1 MCQIPP
7 AIKIPPIF
15 WEKKIRIRLDKII
28 VNHFKQI
35 ESLEVDLQP
44 ITALVGGNTSG
55 KSSAL
60 QAAQLGISILQAAF
74 RRKASGR
81 CEFEGTVANDAVLF
95 RPTDRLLDLR
105 RGLPATQTRGFSIA
119 YCGVDIDTGAG
130 KQLTIEVRRG
140 KNANIAITRTGDA
153 DLAEVLADPDRP
165 FSILTPGL
173 SGIPVREEWRTKGA
187 MDAAVMHGDANLY
200 LRTVLDHLFTRGL
213 DEMAR
218 AAWIQDREIALLPL
232 GSGWQ
237 TFSTLL
243 DRCYAGC
250 RVIVDHNPQHD
261 RHVKVE
267 VEFSGSRVPLD
278 MASTGMLQ
286 VIQIIAYTC
295 FYAPPLLLLDEP
307 DAHLH
312 ADSQGRLYDALK
324 GVAAATGTRILFAS
338 HSPQLIQRL
347 MYDSDA
353 AVVWMSGGAKVPVD
367 AAQRPAIPI
376 LMALGALSAGS
387 DAFDPARPVILMT
400 EDKLTQPVT
409 VLAKAN
415 GAPDTLA
422 VLSYN
427 GCGNLP
433 AARLL
438 ASMITDMRPDARII
452 LHRDRDFRTEQ
463 EMQFELSTA
472 EAERQRNGV
481 DRVKEVFTP
490 LNDVEHSF
498 AQSAHLKAV
507 FVELAPGLI
516 DAAITDVTAHKRDD
530 LVNAAR
536 VAREQIR
543 VTLYEVPRK
552 RGKPEWAASGMPNS
566 APSIQGFLPANGLTP
581 VSFQHT
587 HGKKLMDGLRPKIH
601 HHIGGAAQAS
611 DARIYTVTEHLRTPT
626 WMELFQD

>member
-1 MCQIPP
+1 M
-7 AIKIPPIF
+7 KF
-15 WEKKIRIRLDKII
+15 RLDKIAI
-28 VNHFKQI
+28 NHFKRI
-35 ESLEVDLQP
+35 ETLEVDLQP
-44 ITALVGGNTSG
+44 ITAVVGGNTSG

-60 QAAQLGISILQAAF
+60 QAAQLGVSILQAAL
-74 RRKASGR
+74 RERKANGTFD
-81 CEFEGTVANDAVLF
+81 FEGTVANDAILF

-105 RGLPATQTRGFSIA
+105 RGEPATQTRGFSIA
-119 YCGVDIDTGAG
+119 YSGVDEDTTAD
-130 KQLTIEVRRG
+130 KQLTIEIRRG
-140 KNANIAITRTGDA
+140 KNANIAIIRSGDN
-153 DLAEVLADPDRP
+153 DLAGVLADPVRP

-213 DEMAR
+213 DEMAKT
-218 AAWIQDREIALLPL
+218 AWRQGLDIAVLPTN
-232 GSGWQ
+232 SSWK
-237 TFSTLL
+237 TFSTLF
-243 DRCYAGC
+243 DRCYSGG
-250 RVIVDHNPQHD
+250 RVIVDHNPQRD
-261 RHVKVE
+261 RHVRVE
-267 VEFSGSRVPLD
+267 VDFGGARVPLD

-312 ADSQGRLYDALK
+312 ADSQGRLYEALK
-324 GVAAATGTRILFAS
+324 GVASETQTRILFAS

-347 MYDSDA
+347 MYDPDA
-353 AVVWMSGGAKVPVD
+353 AVIWMSNGAKVPVD

-376 LMALGALSAGS
+376 LMTLGALAAGA
-387 DAFDPARPVILMT
+387 DAFDPARPMILMT
-400 EDKLTQPVT
+400 EDKLTRPVT
-409 VLAKAN
+409 TLAKAN
-415 GAPDTLA
+415 GAPDNLA

-438 ASMITDMRPDARII
+438 ASMITDMRPDAQII

-481 DRVKEVFTP
+481 ERVKDVFTP
-490 LNDVEHSF
+490 FNDVEHSF
-498 AQSAHLKAV
+498 AQPAHLKSV
-507 FVELAPGLI
+507 FHELSPDLI
-516 DAAITDVTAHKRDD
+516 DAAITDVTAFRRDD

-543 VTLYEVPRK
+543 STLYDVPRK
-552 RGKPEWAASGMPNS
+552 RSKPEWAASGMPDN
-566 APSIQGFLPANGLTP
+566 APPVKVFLPADGVTP
-581 VSFQHT
+581 MSFVHT
-587 HGKKLMDGLRPKIH
+587 HGKMLMDGLRPKIH
-601 HHIGGAAQAS
+601 HYVGGASQIS
-611 DARIYTVTEHLRTPT
+611 DSRIYTRTDQLSAST
-626 WMELFQD
+626 WTAAFLP

>member
-1 MCQIPP
+1 M
-7 AIKIPPIF
+7 
-15 WEKKIRIRLDKII
+15 RIRLDKII
-28 VNHFKQI
+28 IKQFKRI
-35 ESLEVDLQP
+35 ETLEVNLQP

-60 QAAQLGISILQAAF
+60 QAAQLGVSILQAAF
-74 RRKASGR
+74 RKKPNGSFD
-81 CEFEGTVANDAVLF
+81 FEGTVANDAVLF

-105 RGLPATQTRGFSIA
+105 RGDPATQTRGFSIA
-119 YCGVDIDTGAG
+119 YFGVDLDTNTV
-130 KQLTIEVRRG
+130 KQLEIEVRRG
-140 KNANIAITRTGDA
+140 KNANIFISRSGDN
-153 DLAEVLADPDRP
+153 DLAGVLADPDRP

-200 LRTVLDHLFTRGL
+200 LRTVLDHLFTRDL
-213 DEMAR
+213 DEMAKK
-218 AAWIQDREIALLPL
+218 AWRRDRDIAILPLNSSWKTFSALLDQCYP
-232 GSGWQ
+232 GS
-237 TFSTLL
+237 
-243 DRCYAGC
+243 
-250 RVIVDHNPQHD
+250 RVIVNHNAQRD

-267 VEFSGSRVPLD
+267 VDFGGACVTLD

-286 VIQIIAYTC
+286 VIQILAYTC

-312 ADSQGRLYDALK
+312 ADSQGRLYEALK
-324 GVAAATGTRILFAS
+324 GVVAETGTRILFAS

-347 MYDSDA
+347 TYDSEA
-353 AVVWMSGGAKVPVD
+353 AVVWMSDGAEVPLD

-376 LMALGALSAGS
+376 LMALGALSVGA
-387 DAFDPARPVILMT
+387 DAFDPARPMILMT
-400 EDKLTQPVT
+400 EDKLTRPVT
-409 VLAKAN
+409 TLAKSN
-415 GAPDTLA
+415 GAPNNLA

-438 ASMITDMRPDARII
+438 ASMITDMRPDAEII

-472 EAERQRNGV
+472 HTERQRNGV
-481 DRVKEVFTP
+481 DRVTEVFTP

-498 AQSAHLKAV
+498 AQPAHLKAV
-507 FVELAPGLI
+507 FQELDDDLI
-516 DAAITDVTAHKRDD
+516 DAAVTDVTALRRDS

-543 VTLYEVPRK
+543 STLYEVARK
-552 RGKPEWAASGMPNS
+552 RGKPEWAASGMPDN
-566 APSIQGFLPANGLTP
+566 PPPIIGFLPADGLTP
-581 VSFQHT
+581 VSFAHT
-587 HGKKLMDGLRPKIH
+587 HGKMLMDGLRPKIH
-601 HHIGGAAQAS
+601 HHVGGSSQTS
-611 DARIYTVTEHLRTPT
+611 DSRIYMSSDQLRAPT
-626 WMELFQD
+626 WMAVFQQ

>member
-1 MCQIPP
+1 MR
-7 AIKIPPIF
+7 F
-15 WEKKIRIRLDKII
+15 RLDKIT
-28 VNHFKQI
+28 VNNFKRI
-35 ESLEVDLQP
+35 ETLEVDLQP

-60 QAAQLGISILQAAF
+60 QAAQLGVSILQAAL
-74 RRKASGR
+74 RGKKANGDF
-81 CEFEGTVANDAVLF
+81 EFASTVSNDSIVF

-105 RGLPATQTRGFSIA
+105 RGEPATQSLGFSIA
-119 YCGVDIDTGAG
+119 YRGIDLDTNVD
-130 KQLTIEVRRG
+130 KQVTIEVHRG
-140 KNANIAITRTGDA
+140 KNANIAISRGGDNA
-153 DLAEVLADPDRP
+153 LAGLLADPGRP
-165 FSILTPGL
+165 FSIFTPGL
-173 SGIPVREEWRTKGA
+173 SGIPLREEWRTKGA
-187 MDAAVMHGDANLY
+187 MGAAVMHGDANLY
-200 LRTVLDHLFTRGL
+200 LRTVLDHLFTRDL

-218 AAWIQDREIALLPL
+218 TAWRQGRDIDTLPA
-232 GSGWQ
+232 GSGWR

-243 DRCYAGC
+243 DRCYPGT
-250 RVIVDHNPQHD
+250 RVIVNHNPQRD
-261 RHVKVE
+261 KHVNVE
-267 VEFSGSRVPLD
+267 VEFGGTRVTLD

-312 ADSQGRLYDALK
+312 ADSQGRLYEALK
-324 GVAAATGTRILFAS
+324 GVADVTQTRILFAS

-347 MYDSDA
+347 MFDPNA
-353 AVVWMSGGAKVPVD
+353 ALVWMSDGAKVPVD

-376 LMALGALSAGS
+376 LMTLGALSAGA
-387 DAFDPARPVILMT
+387 DAFDPARPIILMT
-400 EDKLTQPVT
+400 EDKLTKPIAT
-409 VLAKAN
+409 LAKAN
-415 GAPDTLA
+415 GAPENLA

-438 ASMITDMRPDARII
+438 ANMITDMRPDAQII

-481 DRVKEVFTP
+481 ERIKEVFTP

-498 AQSAHLKAV
+498 AQPNHLKAV
-507 FVELAPGLI
+507 FQELDPNLI
-516 DAAITDVTAHKRDD
+516 DAAITDLVALKRDE

-543 VTLYEVPRK
+543 STLYDVPRK
-552 RGKPEWAASGMPNS
+552 RGKPEWAESGMPDNPPPIS
-566 APSIQGFLPANGLTP
+566 GFIPENGLIP
-581 VSFQHT
+581 VSFGHT
-587 HGKKLMDGLRPKIH
+587 HGKMLMDGLRPKIH
-601 HHIGGAAQAS
+601 HHVGGASQAS
-611 DARIYTVTEHLRTPT
+611 DARIYTVTEHLRTAT
-626 WMELFQD
+626 FTAAFQA

>member
-1 MCQIPP
+1 MYYR
-7 AIKIPPIF
+7 
-15 WEKKIRIRLDKII
+15 EKLLFQRKGGSVQIRLDKITI
-28 VNHFKQI
+28 NDFKRI
-35 ESLEVDLQP
+35 GTLDVDLQA
-44 ITALVGGNTSG
+44 ITAVVGGNTSG

-60 QAAQLGISILQAAF
+60 QAAQLGVSILQAAF
-74 RRKASGR
+74 RKKSNGTV
-81 CEFEGTVANDAVLF
+81 EFEGTVANDAVLF

-105 RGLPATQTRGFSIA
+105 RGGPATQTNGFSIT
-119 YCGVDIDTGAG
+119 YSGVDLVTNTQ
-130 KQLTIEVRRG
+130 KQLTINVRRG
-140 KNANIAITRTGDA
+140 KNANIAITRSGDH

-213 DEMAR
+213 DEVAK
-218 AAWIQDREIALLPL
+218 AAWKRGKDIALLPAN
-232 GSGWQ
+232 SGWQ

-243 DRCYAGC
+243 DRCYPGC
-250 RVIVDHNPQHD
+250 RVVVDHNPQRD
-261 RHVKVE
+261 RYVKVE
-267 VEFSGSRVPLD
+267 VHFDGACIPLD
-278 MASTGMLQ
+278 MSSTGMLQ

-324 GVAAATGTRILFAS
+324 GAATATGTRILFAS

-347 MYDSDA
+347 MYDPDA
-353 AVVWMSGGAKVPVD
+353 AVVWMSDGSKVPVD

-376 LMALGALSAGS
+376 LMTLGALSAGA
-387 DAFDPARPVILMT
+387 DAFDPARPLILMT
-400 EDKLTQPVT
+400 EDKLTRPVT
-409 VLAKAN
+409 MLAKSN
-415 GAPDTLA
+415 GAPENLA

-438 ASMITDMRPDARII
+438 AGMITDMRPDAKII

-472 EAERQRNGV
+472 EAERQRNGIT
-481 DRVKEVFTP
+481 RVKEVFTP
-490 LNDVEHSF
+490 FNDVEHSF
-498 AQSAHLKAV
+498 AQPEHLKAI
-507 FVELAPGLI
+507 FTELAPELL
-516 DAAITDVTAHKRDD
+516 DAAVTDVTALKRDD

-536 VAREQIR
+536 VARQQIFS
-543 VTLYEVPRK
+543 TLYNVPRK
-552 RGKPEWAASGMPNS
+552 RNKPEWAASGLGDN
-566 APSIQGFLPANGLTP
+566 APRVNEFLPADGLTP
-581 VSFQHT
+581 VSFEHA
-587 HGKKLMDGLRPKIH
+587 HGKMLMDGLRPKIH
-601 HHIGGAAQAS
+601 HLIGGAS
-611 DARIYTVTEHLRTPT
+611 EILDSRIYQVTEHIRAAT
-626 WMELFQD
+626 WIASFQP

>member
-1 MCQIPP
+1 MR
-7 AIKIPPIF
+7 F
-15 WEKKIRIRLDKII
+15 RLDKITI
-28 VNHFKQI
+28 NDFKRI
-35 ESLEVDLQP
+35 ETLEIDLDR

-60 QAAQLGISILQAAF
+60 QAAQLGVSILQSAF
-74 RRKASGR
+74 RGKKANGTLDFVS
-81 CEFEGTVANDAVLF
+81 TVANDSVVF

-105 RGLPATQTRGFSIA
+105 RDEPATQSLGFSIS
-119 YCGVDIDTGAG
+119 YSGIDLDTSAK
-130 KQLTIEVRRG
+130 KQLSIKVYRG

-153 DLAEVLADPDRP
+153 DLAGVLADPDRP

-173 SGIPVREEWRTKGA
+173 SGIPLREEWRTKGA

-200 LRTVLDHLFTRGL
+200 LRTVLDHLFTRDL

-218 AAWIQDREIALLPL
+218 TAWRQGRDIAMLPVD
-232 GSGWQ
+232 SQWK

-243 DRCYAGC
+243 DRCYPGS
-250 RVIVDHNPQHD
+250 RVVVDHNPQHD
-261 RHVKVE
+261 RHIKVE
-267 VEFSGSRVPLD
+267 VEFDGACVTLD

-312 ADSQGRLYDALK
+312 ADSQARLYEALK
-324 GVAAATGTRILFAS
+324 GVAAATQTRILFAS

-347 MYDSDA
+347 MYDTTA
-353 AVVWMSGGAKVPVD
+353 AVVWMSDGAKVPVD

-376 LMALGALSAGS
+376 LMALGALSAGAE
-387 DAFDPARPVILMT
+387 AFDPCRPMILMT
-400 EDKLTQPVT
+400 EDKLTKPVT
-409 VLAKAN
+409 ILAKAN
-415 GAPDTLA
+415 GAPNNLA

-438 ASMITDMRPDARII
+438 ASMITDMRPDAHIV
-452 LHRDRDFRTEQ
+452 LHRDRDFRTES

-481 DRVKEVFTP
+481 VRVKEVFTP

-498 AQSAHLKAV
+498 AQPAHLKAV
-507 FVELAPGLI
+507 FQELAPELI
-516 DAAITDVTAHKRDD
+516 DASIADVSALKRDD

-536 VAREQIR
+536 VARDQI
-543 VTLYEVPRK
+543 VGSLYETARK
-552 RGKPEWAASGMPNS
+552 RGKPEWTASGMPDKPPPIS
-566 APSIQGFLPANGLTP
+566 DFLPANGLTP
-581 VSFQHT
+581 VSFAHA
-587 HGKKLMDGLRPKIH
+587 HGKMLMDGLRPKIH
-601 HHIGGAAQAS
+601 HHVGGASQAWDS
-611 DARIYTVTEHLRTPT
+611 RVYANTEHLRTPT
-626 WMELFQD
+626 WQAAFTP